1 MLSTTSISQIKRDIS
16 QLVNR
21 VTYGGE
27 RIILTSRGRPKAALV
42 SLADL
47 QRLLAPGDAAEERAR
62 ELAILDQARALRAQ
76 IAARV
81 GGLLPDSALELQ
93 ELREERDEQLCG
105 LR

>member
-1 MLSTTSISQIKRDIS
+1 MLKSDPGNLSVWASS
-16 QLVNR
+16 L
-21 VTYGGE
+21 
-27 RIILTSRGRPKAALV
+27 ILMTL
-42 SLADL
+42 LADL

-93 ELREERDEQLCG
+93 ELREERDELCG

>member
-93 ELREERDEQLCG
+93 ELREERDELCG

>member
-1 MLSTTSISQIKRDIS
+1 MLKSDPGNLSVWASS
-16 QLVNR
+16 L
-21 VTYGGE
+21 
-27 RIILTSRGRPKAALV
+27 ILMTL
-42 SLADL
+42 LADL

-62 ELAILDQARALRAQ
+62 ELAILDQARAIRAQ

-93 ELREERDEQLCG
+93 ELREERDELCG